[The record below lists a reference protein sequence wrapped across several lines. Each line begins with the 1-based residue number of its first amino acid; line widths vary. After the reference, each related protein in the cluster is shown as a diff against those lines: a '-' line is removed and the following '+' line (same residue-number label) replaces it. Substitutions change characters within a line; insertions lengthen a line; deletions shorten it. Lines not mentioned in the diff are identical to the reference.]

1 MKDIEEEQPL
11 AEWKPILKL
20 NGAYEASADGEIRN
34 TKTKRIKSQCYDGRY
49 MKFGYDYVF
58 DGVRH
63 RGWYRVH
70 RAIAETFPPP
80 VDGKKT
86 VNHIDGDRKN
96 NAVDNL
102 EWASSKDQAIHSA
115 QVLHNNCG
123 ENNYNA
129 HFENVDITV
138 MKHMYDTG
146 QKTISEIAKIFKA
159 SPKEIRR
166 IVKRERWKYII

>member
-1 MKDIEEEQPL
+1 M
-11 AEWKPILKL
+11 
-20 NGAYEASADGEIRN
+20 
-34 TKTKRIKSQCYDGRY
+34 
-49 MKFGYDYVF
+49 
-58 DGVRH
+58 
-63 RGWYRVH
+63 
-70 RAIAETFPPP
+70 
-80 VDGKKT
+80 
-86 VNHIDGDRKN
+86 
-96 NAVDNL
+96 